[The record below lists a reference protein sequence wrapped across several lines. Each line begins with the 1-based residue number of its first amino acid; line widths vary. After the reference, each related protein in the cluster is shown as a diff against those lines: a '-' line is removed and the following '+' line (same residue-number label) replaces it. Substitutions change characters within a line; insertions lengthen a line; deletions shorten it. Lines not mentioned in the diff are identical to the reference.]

1 MMTDIQL
8 YIAVGLPTLTA
19 LVGVLVNV
27 GYFVAISGRMTRIE
41 DGLDNVMG
49 ALSALD
55 RRVIL
60 IEVKLGITP
69 E

>member
-1 MMTDIQL
+1 MTDIHL
-8 YIAVGLPTLTA
+8 YMAVGLPTLTA
-19 LVGVLVNV
+19 LIGVLVNV
-27 GYFVAISGRMTRIE
+27 GYFGAISGRMTRIE
-41 DGLDNVMG
+41 DRLDNVMG
-49 ALSALD
+49 ALRALD

>member
-1 MMTDIQL
+1 MTDKQL
-8 YIAVGLPTLTA
+8 YMAVGLPTLTA
-19 LVGVLVNV
+19 LIGVLVNV
-27 GYFVAISGRMTRIE
+27 GYFVAIAGRMTRIE
-41 DGLDNVMG
+41 DRLDNVMG
-49 ALSALD
+49 ALSSLD